1 METRIWIDVWDDRGR
16 LEVLDAGDVLKTTDP
31 ERLIRNLPFARARE
45 AKTTRP
51 YHWSAEK
58 WTYIL

>member
-1 METRIWIDVWDDRGR
+1 MFPGSRLVDAQLGMLAALPVDDEGSC
-16 LEVLDAGDVLKTTDP
+16 E
-31 ERLIRNLPFARARE
+31 LIRNLPFARARE